1 MGSGKRIPTSL
12 ASPAD
17 STMEFGETEASE
29 ASSATPPASPL
40 TTDVVITHE
49 DIDRA
54 HDRERVF
61 LARARRGIFSRFRLL
76 WLLVG
81 PGILVMLGENDGPSM
96 LSYATTGSQFGIG
109 FFIPFVVL
117 TFFMA
122 VVVQEMTV
130 RLGSATHRGHAELIF
145 DRFGPFW
152 GWFSLV
158 DLGIGNFLTL
168 ITEFIA
174 IRAGLGF
181 FGVPPWIA
189 ILGALAVL
197 YLALVTHRYWTW
209 ERISLAAAAFNLVF
223 IPVAFLAR
231 PDWSSVGH
239 ALMTWRPLPGGL
251 TKSTLLILLADI
263 GATVTPWML
272 FFQQSAT
279 VDKGLTKRDVR
290 FGRIDTALGA
300 ALAATAAV
308 ATILATAP
316 LFIHHMSAEH
326 FQAAEFAQALEPLVG
341 RFGAAL
347 FALGMISMFISGG
360 VSGFFLAQPSLDI
373 MLHATY
379 FVVGHFH
386 LVMAVAAIFGIFAG
400 TYFWFPKM
408 FGTMMNE
415 TLGKI
420 HFWLTFVGAYAI
432 FMPFHYLG
440 LAGNVRRYQ
449 AFVADYMQPLIPVH
463 RFITVAALA
472 TGAAQLIFLYNLIH
486 SRFWGEKAP
495 DNPWQATSL
504 EWSTPTT
511 PPPFDNF
518 GGKLPVVYH
527 DPYQY
532 GIEGATDD
540 YVMQDSPERIQTV
553 RDEA

>member
-1 MGSGKRIPTSL
+1 MGSGKRATTSL
-12 ASPAD
+12 ASPPD
-17 STMEFGETEASE
+17 ETIERQGTDTSGQETSLSTAS
-29 ASSATPPASPL
+29 APKL

-61 LARARRGIFSRFRLL
+61 AARARRGIFSRLRLL

-96 LSYATTGSQFGIG
+96 LSYAATGSRYGVG

-117 TFFMA
+117 TFVMA
-122 VVVQEMTV
+122 VIVQEMTV

-152 GWFSLV
+152 GWFSMI

-181 FGVPPWIA
+181 FGVPPWAA

-209 ERISLAAAAFNLVF
+209 ERITLAAAAFNLVF
-223 IPVAFLAR
+223 VPVALLAHANWR
-231 PDWSSVGH
+231 EVGH
-239 ALMTWRPLPGGL
+239 ALTTWSPLPGGL
-251 TKSTLLILLADI
+251 TKYTLLIILADI

-316 LFIHHMSAEH
+316 LFVHHMSAEN
-326 FQAAEFAQALEPLVG
+326 FQAAEFAQALQPLIG
-341 RFGAAL
+341 RFGASL
-347 FALGMISMFISGG
+347 FALGIVEAGMVACITISTS
-360 VSGFFLAQPSLDI
+360 S
-373 MLHATY
+373 
-379 FVVGHFH
+379 
-386 LVMAVAAIFGIFAG
+386 
-400 TYFWFPKM
+400 
-408 FGTMMNE
+408 
-415 TLGKI
+415 
-420 HFWLTFVGAYAI
+420 AYA
-432 FMPFHYLG
+432 FGEVARRPHSLNLPLREGKSFYLV
-440 LAGNVRRYQ
+440 LLLCAAAAGAIV
-449 AFVADYMQPLIPVH
+449 LIPGLPLVYVVLVVNVIAVLAMPPALVFLFMLAND
-463 RFITVAALA
+463 RKIMGDLVTPPLVNALA
-472 TGAAQLIFLYNLIH
+472 TGVVIFLTLAGILFGISVIAPNLFAFI
-486 SRFWGEKAP
+486 
-495 DNPWQATSL
+495 
-504 EWSTPTT
+504 
-511 PPPFDNF
+511 
-518 GGKLPVVYH
+518 GGK
-527 DPYQY
+527 
-532 GIEGATDD
+532 
-540 YVMQDSPERIQTV
+540 
-553 RDEA
+553 